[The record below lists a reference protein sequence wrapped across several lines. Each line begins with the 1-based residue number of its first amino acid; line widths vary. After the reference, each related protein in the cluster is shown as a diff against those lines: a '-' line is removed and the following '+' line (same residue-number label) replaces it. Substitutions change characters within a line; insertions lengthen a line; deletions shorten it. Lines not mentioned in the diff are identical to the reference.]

1 MYRVSNSA
9 SMAPS
14 VLKTEAPVGGTK
26 APKSVVIVS
35 GWLVFTRR
43 YTLLLVS
50 ASIIARF
57 RVRVVLPPAGI
68 DIVYSDT
75 PLDGQSMLSAPCT
88 VAVAEPLLVM
98 MTSTSLNCIYP
109 PARASVRSMLY
120 HTLVPAACVVEAPSS
135 TTNRVED
142 THASSTSSVSYTLAE
157 RATIWSEAKVR

>member
-1 MYRVSNSA
+1 
-9 SMAPS
+9 MAPV
-14 VLKTEAPVGGTK
+14 VLKTGVEEMTAPTL
-26 APKSVVIVS
+26 VVIVS

-57 RVRVVLPPAGI
+57 RVRVALPPAGI

-75 PLDGQSMLSAPCT
+75 PLDGQSILSAPCT
-88 VAVAEPLLVM
+88 VAVAEPLFLM
-98 MTSTSLNCIYP
+98 MTSTSLDCICP
-109 PARASVRSMLY
+109 PGRASVRSMLY
-120 HTLVPAACVVEAPSS
+120 HTLVPAACVVEAPPPP

-157 RATIWSEAKVR
+157 RATFWSEAKVR